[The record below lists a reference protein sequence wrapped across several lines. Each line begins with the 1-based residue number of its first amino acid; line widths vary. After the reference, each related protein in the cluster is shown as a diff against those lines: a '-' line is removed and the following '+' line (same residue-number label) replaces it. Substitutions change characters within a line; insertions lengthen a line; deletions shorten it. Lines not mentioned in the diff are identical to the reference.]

1 MVWTPGGCIPGLG
14 IRIPVLGF
22 EVFKMLIVNGGYA
35 FNVKKET
42 KKKFKPQEF

>member
-1 MVWTPGGCIPGLG
+1 MMVWTPGGCIPGLG

-22 EVFKMLIVNGGYA
+22 KVKMLIVNGGYA
-35 FNVKKET
+35 FNAKKET